1 MKKIGA
7 FVGKFLPPHVGHISI
22 VDKMLAECDEAV
34 VVVSDNPEKSK
45 ELCQKDNFP
54 YFDSKKRLNWF
65 KQYYKDNKKL
75 HFAIIDESL
84 ISKDKNFMEEY
95 AKLFSRCVPYKV
107 NVKYADESYREL
119 NERYFADCTFVAIDR
134 DAIKIHGTDIRK
146 DFEQNKQFVL
156 KQARKDIEG
165 DIENAKNKQNSSNQ
179 I

>member
-7 FVGKFLPPHVGHISI
+7 FVGKFLPPHIGHISI

-65 KQYYKDNKKL
+65 KQYYKGNKKL

-95 AKLFSRCVPYKV
+95 AKLFSQCVPYKV

-119 NERYFADCTFVAIDR
+119 NERYFVDCTFVAIDR
-134 DAIKIHGTDIRK
+134 DVIKIHGTDIRK
-146 DFEQNKQFVL
+146 DFEKNKQFVL

-165 DIENAKNKQNSSNQ
+165 GY
-179 I
+179 